1 MAGYNQYIGMR
12 YVPLIDGAWV
22 NTKTYEPLVVVTYN
36 GNSYISKTFVPAGE
50 LPTNEQYWILAAN
63 YNAQVEQYRQEVR
76 EYQQTVDDLA
86 EQVTNSLDE
95 FQGDLNTLSGDL
107 TSYKQM
113 IGTRYYDERTTNIT
127 TAGLNTPAFGARL
140 DLAPGTYVITGTWAF
155 PATGGSGAKSIQA
168 SIGTNSNNYCTQR
181 IAVSGDNWQ
190 SLNVSFIVVLSAQTT
205 VYLKGSSDRT
215 YTWQE
220 SGANNNIEAV
230 RLK

>member
-1 MAGYNQYIGMR
+1 MPGYNQYIGMR
-12 YVPLIDGAWV
+12 YVPLIDGAWL
-22 NTKTYEPLVVVTYN
+22 NTKNYEPLVVVTYN

-76 EYQQTVDDLA
+76 EYQQTVDELNQTVTESLEDMAGDISHLNADLA
-86 EQVTNSLDE
+86 A
-95 FQGDLNTLSGDL
+95 
-107 TSYKQM
+107 YK
-113 IGTRYYDERTTNIT
+113 IKVGTRYYDEATTNIT
-127 TAGLNTPAFGARL
+127 TAGLNTPAFGARVTL
-140 DLAPGTYVITGTWAF
+140 PAGTYVVTGTWAF

-168 SIGTNSNNYCTQR
+168 AIGTNSSNYCTQR

-190 SLNVSFIVVLSAQTT
+190 SLNLSYIVVLSSETT
-205 VYLKGSSDRT
+205 IYLKGSSDRT

-220 SGANNNIEAV
+220 PSANNNIEAV